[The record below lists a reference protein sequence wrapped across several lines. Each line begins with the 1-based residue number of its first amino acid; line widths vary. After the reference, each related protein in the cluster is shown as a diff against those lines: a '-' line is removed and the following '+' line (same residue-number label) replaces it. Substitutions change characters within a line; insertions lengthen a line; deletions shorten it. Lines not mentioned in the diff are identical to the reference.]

1 MDYVMNKDTQ
11 TSGKQIY
18 LFIGASSVI
27 TKAIAEQYAIMGHH
41 IILAGR
47 NTDDMMIT
55 AKHLTL
61 LGATSATAIPLDL
74 QNFDNHQDFFQKIS
88 ELHGQYD
95 KSLLNIFVL
104 SSIMP
109 SQSDIDKNPIL
120 GIDCVTIGLTGII
133 SVLQRFMAFFEQEKQ
148 GSVTIFGSVAGDR
161 GRLKNYVYGAT
172 KAGLECYASGLRN
185 QLGRFGVH
193 VMLVKPGFMNT
204 PMIEGMKLPPLPI
217 AQPKDVA
224 YSVVESLDKKRNV
237 IYVPWFWRIIM
248 GIIQHIPEFIFKK
261 MSF

>member
-1 MDYVMNKDTQ
+1 MNKNNKTM
-11 TSGKQIY
+11 GKEIY

-27 TKAIAEQYAIMGHH
+27 TKAIAEQYATQGHH
-41 IILAGR
+41 IVLAGR
-47 NTDDMMIT
+47 NNDDMLIT
-55 AKHLTL
+55 TQHLTL
-61 LGATSATAIPLDL
+61 LGATSATAITLDL
-74 QNFDNHQDFFQKIS
+74 QESHTHQAFFQKIS
-88 ELHGQYD
+88 DLYEHHD
-95 KSLLNIFVL
+95 KPTLNIYVL
-104 SSIMP
+104 SGIMP
-109 SQSDIDKNPIL
+109 SQTDIDTNPQL

-133 SVLQRFMAFFEQEKQ
+133 SVLQRFMSFFEQQQQ
-148 GSVTIFGSVAGDR
+148 GSITIFGSVAGDR

-172 KAGLECYASGLRN
+172 KAGLACYASGLRN

-204 PMIEGMKLPPLPI
+204 PMIQGMKLPPLPI

-224 YSVVESLDKKRNV
+224 RVVIESLQKKRNV